1 MILGLLFALAGEF
14 PPEYEYR
21 YDPLTAAVVR
31 SPVFTI
37 PTTVVVDGLTVA
49 AIVRC
54 QLKAGLARC
63 QLWIEDEVLDAWQM
77 LWVGDRF
84 VPLKEF

>member
-21 YDPLTAAVVR
+21 YDPPATMVVR

-37 PTTVVVDGLTVA
+37 PTTVVIDGLTVA

-54 QLKAGLARC
+54 QLKAGLAQCELRVG
-63 QLWIEDEVLDAWQM
+63 DNVLDTWQV

-84 VPLKEF
+84 VPL